1 MPHLEELYFDLFNA
15 VADALRQLKEQ
26 NFGTAAEILRQARLK
41 VEERYM
47 DAP

>member
-1 MPHLEELYFDLFNA
+1 MPDFEELYFDLFNA
-15 VADALRQLKEQ
+15 ITDALRQRKEQ
-26 NFGTAAEILRQARLK
+26 NFGTAAEILRQAQLK